1 MKRLLSLVL
10 CVLTVCS
17 SFAVVSIAEELLV
30 DSGIQYVDST
40 VTFDKA
46 PGRGIGRYYWI
57 SANKNGST
65 ASYTEHPSG
74 LSTPMYDLSAFSAGN
89 EYTNENYPSVKENP
103 VRVGGVDEELNEQ
116 TLEAIRETF
125 ETARKLGVQ
134 CIPRFA
140 YAWDDHV
147 GAEPAELE
155 MIITHIE
162 QISEILNDY
171 TDIVIAIEGGMIG
184 PWGEMHSS
192 KYAEKNYANA
202 IIGAWVENLDESICV
217 LLRNPTMVVN
227 FAGRLGP
234 ALIKDL
240 PLDKDHKAYRI
251 GMYNDGYLGTD
262 NDYGTWGDGFTR
274 KQGVQFLN
282 SQAHIPYGGE
292 MAHTTVEFL
301 AQHNSPIYTDGF
313 VKELYDSHLS
323 YLRNLT
329 TNTTGLQT
337 ELERLEFGDEYYFE
351 GMPDV
356 SEYYGMSLQK
366 FMLDH
371 MGYRF
376 VLRDAQLSKEVKRG
390 DVLRLKGS
398 VENTG
403 FGNLLGS
410 IKSEVVLVDAA
421 GKKTYIPVDIDPLKW
436 YSMGTYDYNVTV
448 TVPKDAPAGTY
459 TAYLRFSAVAG
470 EDSTSQSRAVPF
482 ANPDVYESK
491 INANN
496 IGNFTVSEEVGGV
509 AEGFA
514 QVNIDF
520 TDINKHW
527 AKDDIYRAC
536 IGGLMN
542 GMGAGKFNPDGVA
555 TRAQFVTVLY
565 NMEGKPEVADPTTPL
580 TDINGWYKDAI
591 TWAYS
596 EGIVNGVTTTT
607 FAPNKQLDRETFA
620 TMLYRYAKYKGE
632 DVESVKGDLS
642 KYADA
647 AKVSGWAK
655 EALTWANAKGYINGM
670 SATTIVPKGKATRAQ
685 MATILA
691 RYVFD

>member
-17 SFAVVSIAEELLV
+17 SFAVVSIAEEALV

-46 PGRGIGRYYWI
+46 PGRGIGRYHWI

-65 ASYTEHPSG
+65 ASYTEHPTG

-89 EYTNENYPSVKENP
+89 EYTNGSYPSVKENP

-116 TLEAIRETF
+116 TLEAIRNTF

-147 GAEPAELE
+147 GTEPAELE

-192 KYAEKNYANA
+192 KYAEKEYANA
-202 IIGAWVENLDESICV
+202 IIGAWVENLDESIMV

-227 FAGRLGP
+227 FAGRMGS

-240 PLDKDHKAYRI
+240 PLSKDHKAYRI

-262 NDYGTWGDGFTR
+262 NDYGTWGKGLTR
-274 KQGVQFLN
+274 TQGVQFLN

-292 MAHTTVEFL
+292 MAHTTVDFL
-301 AQHNSPIYTDGF
+301 PENKSPIYNNAF

-329 TNTTGLQT
+329 SNSTGLQT
-337 ELERLEFGDEYYFE
+337 ELERLKLTEDYDFE
-351 GMPDV
+351 GMPDY
-356 SEYYGMSLQK
+356 SDYYGYSLQK

-436 YSMGTYDYNVTV
+436 YSCGIYDFNVTV
-448 TVPKDAPAGTY
+448 TVPKDADAGKY

-482 ANPDVYESK
+482 ANPEVYESK

-596 EGIVNGVTTTT
+596 EGIVNGVTATT